1 MTLLVECDVTPDE
14 MEQSLLDAHKC
25 EILRDFWRDG
35 GIADDLPD
43 DETEAIAHQRLAVE
57 LRPYEAQI
65 RRDLALRGNTRSSQ
79 WVRREAVARR
89 WRDYRALPSHPDPTA
104 EGRERAR

>member
-1 MTLLVECDVTPDE
+1 MTLLVECEVTPDE
-14 MEQSLLDAHKC
+14 MEKSLLAAH
-25 EILRDFWRDG
+25 EFEVLRDFYHL
-35 GIADDLPD
+35 DDLPAD
-43 DETEAIAHQRLAVE
+43 VMEAIAHQRLAVE

-79 WVRREAVARR
+79 WVRGEALARR
-89 WRDYRALPSHPDPTA
+89 WRDHRALPSHPDPTA

>member
-1 MTLLVECDVTPDE
+1 MTLLVECEMTPDE
-14 MEQSLLDAHKC
+14 MEQSLLDAHKL
-25 EILRDFWRDG
+25 EILWDFYQDG
-35 GIADDLPD
+35 GIADDLPE

-79 WVRREAVARR
+79 WVRREALARR
-89 WRDYRALPSHPDPTA
+89 WRDHRALPSHPDPTA